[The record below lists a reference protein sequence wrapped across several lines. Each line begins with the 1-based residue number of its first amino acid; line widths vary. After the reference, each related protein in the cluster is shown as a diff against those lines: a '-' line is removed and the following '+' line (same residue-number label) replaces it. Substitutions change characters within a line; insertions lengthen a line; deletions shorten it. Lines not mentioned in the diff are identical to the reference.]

1 MLVQREVFMVAKKQM
16 VPDNQ
21 LRELVMRE
29 IAWDPEITSS
39 DIALAVD
46 DAVVELAGFVHSYA
60 EKLAAE
66 RAAKRIY
73 GVKGVAN
80 DIEVK
85 PWIELSDPEIARNA
99 VTALETRAN
108 VPDNRIK
115 ITVKDR
121 WITLDGDVEWQY
133 QKAAA
138 ESAVKNLNGVKG
150 VSNQIVIKTKVS
162 PAQVKNR
169 IEEALERN
177 AEIEARRIIVE
188 ADDRTVKLWG
198 NVRSWV
204 EKQEAE
210 RAAWAAPG
218 VSRVENYLTVVP

>member
-1 MLVQREVFMVAKKQM
+1 MVARVQM

-21 LRELVMRE
+21 LRERVMRE
-29 IAWDPEITSS
+29 VEWDPEITST
-39 DIALAVD
+39 DIAVSVE
-46 DAVVELAGFVHSYA
+46 DAVVALTGFVHSYG

-73 GVKGVAN
+73 GIKGVAN

-85 PWIELSDPEIARNA
+85 LGIEMSDPELARNA
-99 VTALETRAN
+99 VTALENRAN

-115 ITVKDR
+115 VTVKDR
-121 WITLDGDVEWQY
+121 WITLEGDVEWQY

-138 ESAVKNLNGVKG
+138 ESAVRTLTGVKG
-150 VSNQIVIKTKVS
+150 VTNQIEIKTRVS
-162 PAQVKNR
+162 PVQVKTR

-177 AEIEARRIIVE
+177 AELEARRIVVE
-188 ADDRTVKLWG
+188 AAGSTVKLWG
-198 NVRSWV
+198 NVRSWF

-218 VSRVENYLTVVP
+218 VSNVENFINVVP

>member
-1 MLVQREVFMVAKKQM
+1 MVARVQM

-21 LRELVMRE
+21 LRERVMRE
-29 IAWDPEITSS
+29 LDWDPEITST
-39 DIALAVD
+39 DIAVVVDEAV
-46 DAVVELAGFVHSYA
+46 AALTGFVHSYA

-85 PWIELSDPEIARNA
+85 PGIQLSDPEIARNA

-115 ITVKDR
+115 VTVKNG
-121 WITLDGDVEWQY
+121 WMTLEGDVEWQY

-138 ESAVKNLNGVKG
+138 DSAVKNLTGVKG
-150 VSNQIVIKTKVS
+150 VTNEIVIKTRVS
-162 PAQVKNR
+162 PAQVKTR
-169 IEEALERN
+169 IEDALERS
-177 AEIEARRIIVE
+177 AEVEARRIMVE
-188 ADDRTVKLWG
+188 AADGTVKLWG
-198 NVRSWV
+198 NVRSWS
-204 EKQEAE
+204 EKREAE

-218 VSRVENYLTVVP
+218 VSKVENYLTVVP

>member
-1 MLVQREVFMVAKKQM
+1 MVARVQM

-21 LRELVMRE
+21 LRERVLHE
-29 IAWDPEITSS
+29 IEWDPEITSS
-39 DIALAVD
+39 DIAVAVD
-46 DAVVELAGFVHSYA
+46 EAVAALTGFVHSYA

-85 PWIELSDPEIARNA
+85 PLIELTDPELARNA
-99 VTALETRAN
+99 VTALQTHVS
-108 VPDNRIK
+108 VPDDRVK
-115 ITVKDR
+115 VTVKNR
-121 WITLDGDVEWQY
+121 WITLEGDVEWQY

-138 ESAVKNLNGVKG
+138 ESVVKHLTGVKG
-150 VSNQIVIKTKVS
+150 VTNQIVIKTRIS
-162 PAQVKNR
+162 PAEVKTR

-177 AEIEARRIIVE
+177 AELEARRIRVE
-188 ADDRTVKLWG
+188 AVDSTVKLWG
-198 NVRSWV
+198 NVRSWF

-218 VSRVENYLTVVP
+218 VSDVENYITIVP